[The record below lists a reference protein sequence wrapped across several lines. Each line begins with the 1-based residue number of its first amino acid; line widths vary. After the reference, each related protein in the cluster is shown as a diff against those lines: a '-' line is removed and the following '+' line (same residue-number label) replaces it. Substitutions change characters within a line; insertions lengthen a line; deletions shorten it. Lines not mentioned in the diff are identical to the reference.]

1 MNQYV
6 IINNGEPIHM
16 DLVGDAIVKSKAY
29 TARKFGYTIC
39 PICDIV
45 VCNDK
50 ALHSTGVHERSARH
64 ITNLRKTLQKENQ
77 ESLG

>member
-6 IINNGEPIHM
+6 IINKQEPIHM
-16 DLVGDAIVKSKAY
+16 DLVGDAIVGSKAY

-39 PICDIV
+39 PICHIV
-45 VCNDK
+45 VNNDK

-64 ITNLRKTLQKENQ
+64 ILNLRKQISKDTL
-77 ESLG
+77 

>member
-6 IINNGEPIHM
+6 IINRGKPIHM
-16 DLVGDAIVKSKAY
+16 DLVGDSIVGTKAH

-39 PICDIV
+39 PICHIV

-50 ALHSTGVHERSARH
+50 ALHSTGVHERSAKH
-64 ITNLRKTLQKENQ
+64 ILNLQKQ
-77 ESLG
+77 ISQDTL